1 MPHFVEELRGDA
13 DAAIA
18 AMREAALTARR
29 VHARAELMRH
39 MLTTARKVRERPKA
53 EAVEAV
59 VREWMD
65 AWNLSRHDWPHIAHE
80 MERFT
85 ASFHDYASDPSDA
98 HDQRL
103 RQSCDALD
111 AALARE
117 GTSISD
123 QMAYRSECAHGWWEL
138 VKPTPADLP
147 RAKPRFSGPQPDR
160 GQAFWDVGCPD
171 FCR

>member
-1 MPHFVEELRGDA
+1 MSHLVEELRA
-13 DAAIA
+13 EATEAIA
-18 AMREAALTARR
+18 AMRTAALAARHL
-29 VHARAELMRH
+29 HARAELMRH
-39 MLTTARKVRERPKA
+39 MLTTARKVKDKPKA

-65 AWNLSRHDWPHIAHE
+65 AWNLDRHDWPQIAYE
-80 MERFT
+80 MESFT
-85 ASFHDYASDPSDA
+85 AAFHDYANGSNDA

-117 GTSISD
+117 GTSISE
-123 QMAYRSECAHGWWEL
+123 QMAYRSQCAYGWWEL
-138 VKPTPADLP
+138 VKPVPLNLP
-147 RAKPRFSGPQPDR
+147 GKRPRPSVPQLGPGQP
-160 GQAFWDVGCPD
+160 FWEVGCAD